1 MGFIDRIKTLG
12 STAFGNHGEA
22 IALSGLQAAV
32 RAGDDLHATLELV
45 GGEHDVNLDAVL
57 LRLDEERLIY
67 DNPRH
72 GDFDFWREAAAVT
85 IPLAGRSLARGQR
98 LSVPLVL
105 KLPVDLEPSAN
116 HRRYRVTAKLQAPGR
131 HPSASALVA
140 VVD

>member
-12 STAFGNHGEA
+12 SHAMGNHGEG
-22 IALSGLQAAV
+22 IALRDLQSAV
-32 RAGDDLHATLELV
+32 RAGEDLRATLELV
-45 GGEHDVNLDAVL
+45 GGDHDVSLDAVL

-85 IPLAGRSLARGQR
+85 ISLAGRSLARGER

-105 KLPVDLEPSAN
+105 KLPADLEPSAN

-131 HPSASALVA
+131 HPSASAVVA